1 MLTHARPIGGTLDAH
16 ADRAGHTGEAA
27 GSSAWLGMVPDDWF
41 ESLQVVPFWAIAELV
56 RCKNCLDAWL
66 DAGETSLALAPT
78 AYDCLNHKLILPRL
92 CSAYN
97 VSKGHNG
104 CNAYAFHLS

>member
-1 MLTHARPIGGTLDAH
+1 MHTLTVPATQAR
-16 ADRAGHTGEAA
+16 AA

-66 DAGETSLALAPT
+66 DAGETLLALCA
-78 AYDCLNHKLILPRL
+78 CGL
-92 CSAYN
+92 
-97 VSKGHNG
+97 
-104 CNAYAFHLS
+104 